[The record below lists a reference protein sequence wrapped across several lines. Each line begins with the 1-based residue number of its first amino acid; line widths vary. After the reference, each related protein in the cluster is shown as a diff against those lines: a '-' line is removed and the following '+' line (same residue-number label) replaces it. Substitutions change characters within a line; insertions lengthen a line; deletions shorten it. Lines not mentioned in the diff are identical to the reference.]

1 MELTELRQT
10 DDDSPRRNASTKQM
24 DGAAVLEVLVQMA
37 EAADAEQAD
46 GSDAGS
52 ASEWRKHNHET
63 TNTESPRGVFREFEQ
78 IYPLSPG
85 NQRRAT

>member
-10 DDDSPRRNASTKQM
+10 DDDCPQRDKSTKQM
-24 DGAAVLEVLVQMA
+24 EEAAVLEVLVQMA

-52 ASEWRKHNHET
+52 ASEWRKHNHE
-63 TNTESPRGVFREFEQ
+63 N
-78 IYPLSPG
+78 
-85 NQRRAT
+85 NQYRIA